1 VTTRRYPRS
10 LCEAWPQ
17 HYAWRGVVSHHKRP
31 LAHRVWDCIFVS
43 LLAIAAAVVMF
54 TFLGR

>member
-1 VTTRRYPRS
+1 MTTRRYPRTM
-10 LCEAWPQ
+10 LDAFPRD
-17 HYAWRGVVSHHKRP
+17 HWRGVVSHHKRP